1 MCTFLGLQMS
11 LNPTLP
17 QLGLGPVS
25 YFGGEGRV
33 EKSNLDPC
41 VNLSTKK
48 AQCPPGC
55 QETGRGG
62 HKGSSSSVARCTL
75 TTILQAHFTDG
86 NIEVRRREGTLPRP
100 HRASKAEHRPEL
112 RLQIQG
118 SLPYE
123 VNLAKPGSGEQRTF
137 SLNQRGKFRRRRKK
151 KRSSRRSFQGW
162 SPAQPVPGLREGG
175 NDAAWARGSLR
186 STIHRESACGGSQ
199 FCRGS
204 GKDG

>member
-1 MCTFLGLQMS
+1 M
-11 LNPTLP
+11 
-17 QLGLGPVS
+17 
-25 YFGGEGRV
+25 
-33 EKSNLDPC
+33 DPW

-48 AQCPPGC
+48 EQGPPGC

-62 HKGSSSSVARCTL
+62 CKGNSSSSVARCTL
-75 TTILQAHFTDG
+75 TTILQVHFTDG
-86 NIEVRRREGTLPRP
+86 KTKVHRREGTLLRS
-100 HRASKAEHRPEL
+100 HRTSKAEHRPEL

-118 SLPYE
+118 SLPNE

-137 SLNQRGKFRRRRKK
+137 SLNQRGKFRRRRK
-151 KRSSRRSFQGW
+151 RSSRRSSQGW

-199 FCRGS
+199 DCRGS

>member
-1 MCTFLGLQMS
+1 M
-11 LNPTLP
+11 
-17 QLGLGPVS
+17 
-25 YFGGEGRV
+25 
-33 EKSNLDPC
+33 DPC

-55 QETGRGG
+55 QRTDRGG
-62 HKGSSSSVARCTL
+62 HKGSSSVARFTL

-100 HRASKAEHRPEL
+100 HRAAKAEQTRAQTPDPGLSTL
-112 RLQIQG
+112 RGQ
-118 SLPYE
+118 
-123 VNLAKPGSGEQRTF
+123 LAKPGSGEQRTF

-151 KRSSRRSFQGW
+151 KRSSRQSFQGW

-186 STIHRESACGGSQ
+186 STIHRESA
-199 FCRGS
+199 
-204 GKDG
+204 